1 MAVPAA
7 VSPKG
12 RARRPAGTMIKANPR
27 DDGSSIVK
35 KTICAILL
43 LIFWGSTYSA
53 LQAQEMADTLKHSSV
68 TAFAARSVT
77 PVHTLSGETLQK
89 LSSNSIADAL
99 RYFSGVQ
106 IKDYGGIG
114 GLKTV
119 NVRSLG
125 AQHVGVFYDGIRIT
139 NAQNG
144 QVDLGR
150 YSLDNMEAVSLY
162 NAQKSETLQSA
173 AEYASGSSVYLRT
186 KTPVFDG
193 KPFNIMARVKAGSF
207 GSINPTIRYERKL
220 RNLSLSAE
228 GMYLRS
234 EGDYKFNLKSEYED
248 TTGRRSNGDIRAAR
262 AELGLW
268 AKPFEGDLQ
277 AHIYYYDSERGLPGP
292 VVRRLSDQY
301 SAKDRQWDRNVFL
314 QSSYRKTLSKW
325 AFLINAKGSYDYL
338 EYLSDPAENAAA
350 AYTHNTYHQKDFYGS
365 GTVAWYPLDWISFNL
380 AFDERWSDLICDVKY
395 FNYVQR
401 FDTKAAAA
409 VSIAYEG
416 FSLQSSLLFTHVQ
429 DVTKGQA
436 DPLVKLTPTVITGWR
451 NEQGTMV
458 LRAFYKGIF
467 RAPTLNDLYY
477 VLVGNARLQPEY
489 ARQWDLGFDLQS
501 PAPWRI
507 QTKFSVDAYLNRVT
521 DKIVAMP
528 VRSQFRWTM
537 MNFGKVHGT
546 GINAS
551 LSGSTAFGRTKVNAM
566 LSYSY
571 EDAVDLTDPT
581 AIDYGGQIPY
591 TPWNSGSMILGIDHD
606 HWSANLS
613 VLYTGK
619 RYRSS
624 DNIAENLLDPWMT
637 ADLSL
642 SREFAV
648 RGYDFNLGID
658 VNNILNQQYEVVTR
672 YPMPGINYMLKL
684 TIRI

>member
-1 MAVPAA
+1 M
-7 VSPKG
+7 
-12 RARRPAGTMIKANPR
+12 
-27 DDGSSIVK
+27 K
-35 KTICAILL
+35 KNICSILL
-43 LIFWGSTYSA
+43 LVAWSSTYGA
-53 LQAQEMADTLKHSSV
+53 LMAQDMADTLRHSSV

-77 PVHTLSGETLQK
+77 PVHTLSGESLQR
-89 LSSNSIADAL
+89 LSSNSVADAL

-125 AQHVGVFYDGIRIT
+125 AQHVGVFFDGIRIT

-162 NAQKSETLQSA
+162 NAQKSENLQSA
-173 AEYASGSSVYLRT
+173 SEYAAGSSVYLRT
-186 KTPVFDG
+186 RKPEFG
-193 KPFNIMARVKAGSF
+193 ARPFNLMARVKGGSF
-207 GSINPTIRYERKL
+207 GSVSPTVRYERKF
-220 RNLSLSAE
+220 RKLSLSAE
-228 GMYLRS
+228 GMYLQSR
-234 EGDYKFNLKSEYED
+234 GDYRFHISNQYED
-248 TTGRRSNGDIRAAR
+248 TTGRRINGDIRAAR

-268 AKPFEGDLQ
+268 AKPFGGDLQ
-277 AHIYYYDSERGLPGP
+277 THIYYYDSERGLPGP

-301 SAKDRQWDRNVFL
+301 AANDRQWDRNVFL
-314 QSSYRKTLSKW
+314 QSSYRKVFRKW
-325 AFLINAKGSYDYL
+325 AFMVNAKGAYDYL
-338 EYLSDPAENAAA
+338 EYLSDPASNAAA
-350 AYTHNTYHQKDFYGS
+350 VYTHNTYRQKDFYGS
-365 GTVAWYPLDWISFNL
+365 GTVSWYPFDWISMNL
-380 AFDERWSDLICDVKY
+380 AFDERWSDLNCDVRY

-409 VSIAYEG
+409 ASLVYQG
-416 FSLQSSLLFTHVQ
+416 LSLQGSLLFTRIQ

-436 DPLVKLTPTVITGWR
+436 DPLVKLTPTVIAGWR
-451 NEQGTMV
+451 NDQGTMV

-477 VLVGNARLQPEY
+477 VLVGNARLRPEY

-501 PAPWRI
+501 PASWRI
-507 QTKFSVDAYLNRVT
+507 QTKLSVDGFLNRVT

-528 VRSQFRWTM
+528 IRSQFRWTM

-551 LSGSTAFGRTKVNAM
+551 LSGSTAFGRTKVHTL
-566 LSYSY
+566 LSWSY
-571 EDAVDLTDPT
+571 EDSVDLTDPA

-591 TPWNSGSMILGIDHD
+591 TPWNSGSLILGADRGP
-606 HWSANLS
+606 WTANLS

-624 DNIAENLLDPWMT
+624 DNVPENLLEPWMT

-642 SREFAV
+642 SR
-648 RGYDFNLGID
+648 DFSIHGCGFSLGADINNLF
-658 VNNILNQQYEVVTR
+658 NQQYEVVTR
-672 YPMPGINYMLKL
+672 YPMPGINFMLKL
-684 TIRI
+684 TVRI